1 MRMLPVFLVILRFCL
16 GPMVFWMAHQGLPRP
31 WVFAAVAVASL
42 SDLFDGIIARRL
54 AVATER
60 LRVADSWV
68 DTWYYAWIAVT
79 VWQLHPDVVWAYRF
93 PLLSVL
99 GMQLLCWAIDL
110 LKYRRFATYHA
121 YTAKAWG
128 FALFFATAALL
139 AFDQVGPTLWLAV
152 VMGWVSLIE
161 GIAITL
167 VLPNRT
173 HEVLSV
179 WHALRL
185 RETQLSARQTSEA
198 VEA

>member
-1 MRMLPVFLVILRFCL
+1 MRLLPVFLVILRFCL
-16 GPMVFWMAHQGLPRP
+16 GPTVFWMAHQGLPRP
-31 WVFAAVAVASL
+31 WIFAAVAVASL
-42 SDLFDGIIARRL
+42 SDLMDGIIARRL
-54 AVATER
+54 KVATER

-68 DTWYYAWIAVT
+68 DTWYYVWIAVT
-79 VWQLHPDVVWAYRF
+79 VWQLRPDVVWAYRF

-99 GMQLLCWAIDL
+99 GMQLLCRAIDL

-139 AFDQVGPTLWLAV
+139 AFDHIGPTLWLAV

-167 VLPNRT
+167 ILPHWT
-173 HEVLSV
+173 HDVLSV

-185 RETQLSARQTSEA
+185 RESQLAA
-198 VEA
+198 PPAADPVEA

>member
-1 MRMLPVFLVILRFCL
+1 MRMLPVFLIVLRFFL
-16 GPMVFWMAHQGLPRP
+16 GPAVFWMAHAGVPRP
-31 WVFAAVAVASL
+31 WIFAAVAVASL
-42 SDLFDGIIARRL
+42 SDLLDGIIARRL
-54 AVATER
+54 KVVTER
-60 LRVADSWV
+60 LRVADSWT
-68 DTWYYAWIAVT
+68 DTWYYVWIAAI
-79 VWQLHPDVVWAYRF
+79 VWQLRPDVVWDYRF

-139 AFDQVGPTLWLAV
+139 AFDDIGPTLWMAV

-167 VLPNRT
+167 ILPTWT
-173 HEVLSV
+173 HDVMSV

-185 RETQLSARQTSEA
+185 RENPRPVPSAAEPA
-198 VEA
+198 EV